1 MIAVRPTLVS
11 FTDAVRAVR
20 AAVPQAGVEE
30 VALRA
35 ARDRVL
41 AEPAFARDDIV
52 PFARAAMDGFA
63 VHSEDGGG
71 PLAVAEPVLAGAAG
85 ALHRRGTATP
95 IATGA
100 ALPQGA
106 DAVVCDEASVVRGNS
121 VSFALDPA
129 PSDHVFPAG
138 EDARRG
144 DLLLAPRRVLSSGDL
159 ALLAAAGFARVTVFR
174 RPRVAVLCTGSELV
188 DIASVPGC
196 GEVRDSNGV
205 MLSAAAEEAG
215 AEVVCERIIVDD
227 LASIESALRA
237 AFSASDVVL
246 TTGGAS
252 HGPRDLVKEACEA
265 AGVRFAFTEV
275 AMKPARP
282 TGFGT
287 VGAKAVFVL
296 PGNPAAAYVAW
307 HVLARPYLTA
317 AAMREPPTGRR
328 ATLGAAVRGKPGRC
342 VFVLCD
348 LRTTGERV
356 VALPLDNQ
364 CSSLVRNASR
374 ARALL
379 AVAPGVETLPA
390 GAAVEVEVLPGRGA

>member
-1 MIAVRPTLVS
+1 M
-11 FTDAVRAVR
+11 
-20 AAVPQAGVEE
+20 VEE
-30 VALRA
+30 IPLRA

-41 AEPAFARDDIV
+41 AAPAVAQDDIV

-63 VHSEDGGG
+63 VSSADGSG
-71 PLAVAEPVLAGAAG
+71 PLALAEPLLAGAARSS
-85 ALHRRGTATP
+85 HRRGTATP

-100 ALPQGA
+100 ALPHGS

-121 VSFALDPA
+121 VSFAVDPA

-144 DLLLAPRRVLSSGDL
+144 ELLLAPRRVLSSGDL

-174 RPRVAVLCTGSELV
+174 RPRVAVLCTGNELV
-188 DIASVPGC
+188 DIASVPVC

-205 MLSAAAEEAG
+205 MLIAAAEEAG
-215 AEVVCERIIVDD
+215 AEVVCQRVIADD
-227 LASIESALRA
+227 LASIEHALRE
-237 AFSASDVVL
+237 AFSTSDVVL

-252 HGPRDLVKEACEA
+252 HGPRDLVKEACER

-287 VGAKAVFVL
+287 VGTTAVFVL

-307 HVLARPYLTA
+307 HTLARPYLTA
-317 AAMREPPTGRR
+317 AAMRAPLPGQR

-348 LRTTGERV
+348 LRTADDRV

-379 AVAPGVETLPA
+379 AVVPGIETLPA
-390 GAAVEVEVLPGRGA
+390 GDEVEIEVLPGRGA